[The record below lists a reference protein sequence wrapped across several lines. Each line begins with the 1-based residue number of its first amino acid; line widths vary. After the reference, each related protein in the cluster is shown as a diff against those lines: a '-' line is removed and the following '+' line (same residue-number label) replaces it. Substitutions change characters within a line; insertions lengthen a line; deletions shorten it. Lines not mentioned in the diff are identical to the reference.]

1 MKIVMLAIGI
11 VEFEFPAFLFSSALA
26 SQRVREIQIT
36 RIRQRISPIHTF
48 FVLLKL
54 E

>member
-36 RIRQRISPIHTF
+36 RISPIHTF